1 MSIIGTDRNSLRL
14 EFVILVLPLPFIW
27 LIVWSKIQM
36 SSPSTIPFSQ
46 GVPLYHQI
54 ALTLR
59 SRAEAG
65 GLATEQQLC
74 AEFGV
79 SRTTV
84 RQALGLLKQDGLLKS
99 RRGVGTRF
107 LPQAPARR
115 LTSSVGDPLHAGLGT
130 VEKIVSIERVEPPG
144 AARAFLDAGDEPITR
159 LVRVHTLDGAP
170 LSVVVTYMQA
180 RYAPKAILRQSVHEF
195 LWQRH
200 GLLQKRSVHRIGV
213 ARTDTMVAPLLGV
226 SIAEPVLHV
235 QSCAYLEDGRPIRW
249 TDNYFREER
258 FAYQAEVEWKRPA
271 GKRSGGKK

>member
-1 MSIIGTDRNSLRL
+1 
-14 EFVILVLPLPFIW
+14 
-27 LIVWSKIQM
+27 M

>member
-1 MSIIGTDRNSLRL
+1 
-14 EFVILVLPLPFIW
+14 
-27 LIVWSKIQM
+27 M
-36 SSPSTIPFSQ
+36 SSPSTVPFSQ

-84 RQALGLLKQDGLLKS
+84 RQALGLLKQDGLLTS
-99 RRGVGTRF
+99 RRGVGSRF
-107 LPQAPARR
+107 VPQAPARR
-115 LTSSVGDPLHAGLGT
+115 LTSSIGDPLHAGLGT
-130 VEKIVSIERVEPPG
+130 VEKIVSIDRVESPG
-144 AARAFLDAGDEPITR
+144 DVRAFLDAGDEPIAR
-159 LVRVHTLDGAP
+159 LVRVHTLEGTP

-180 RYAPKAILRQSVHEF
+180 RYAPTAALRQSVHEF
-195 LWQRH
+195 LWRRH

-213 ARTDTMVAPLLGV
+213 ARADTMVAPLLGV
-226 SIAEPVLHV
+226 AIAEPVLHV
-235 QSCAYLEDGRPIRW
+235 QSCATLDDGRPIRW

-271 GKRSGGKK
+271 GKRSRGKK

>member
-1 MSIIGTDRNSLRL
+1 
-14 EFVILVLPLPFIW
+14 
-27 LIVWSKIQM
+27 M
-36 SSPSTIPFSQ
+36 SSPSTITFSP

-107 LPQAPARR
+107 LPQAPVRR
-115 LTSSVGDPLHAGLGT
+115 LTSSIGDPLHAGLGT
-130 VEKIVSIERVEPPG
+130 VEKIVSIERVDPPG
-144 AARAFLDAGDEPITR
+144 DARAFLDVGDQPIMR

-180 RYAPKAILRQSVHEF
+180 HYAPKVTLQHSVHEF
-195 LWQRH
+195 LWRRH
-200 GLLQKRSVHRIGV
+200 SLLQKRSVHRIGV
-213 ARTDTMVAPLLGV
+213 ARADTMVAPLLGI

-235 QSCAYLEDGRPIRW
+235 QSCAYLDDGRPIRW

-271 GKRSGGKK
+271 VKRNRGKK